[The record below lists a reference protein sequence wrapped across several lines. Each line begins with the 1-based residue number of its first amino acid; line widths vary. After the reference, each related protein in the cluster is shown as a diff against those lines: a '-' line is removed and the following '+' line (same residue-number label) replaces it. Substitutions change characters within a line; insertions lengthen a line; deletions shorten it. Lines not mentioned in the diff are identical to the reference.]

1 MLTSLSIFSHTLH
14 CLLFSLSAPQALGS
28 YHSATEELLS
38 FTMIHIFSFP
48 NHSWAQAQSSGWLG
62 ELQTHGWD
70 NVLGTFRFLKSW
82 SHGNFS
88 KEEWKNLQ
96 ALFQLYFHGFI
107 REVQAFSSQFQF
119 EYPFE
124 LQISAGCTLH
134 AGKACE
140 SFLNGAYQGS
150 DFLSFQGSSWKPSP
164 RAGSRAQ
171 NVCTVLNHYKDI
183 KEIVQR
189 LLCNTCPQFLAGLF
203 EAGKSELERQVKPE
217 AWLSS
222 GPSQWPGSLHL
233 VCHVSGFYPKPV
245 RVMWMRGTQEQS
257 GTRRSDVL
265 PNADGTW
272 YLQATLDVAS
282 GEAAGLSCRVK
293 HSSLGG
299 HDIVIHWGGYSILLT
314 LMCLTVMVT
323 LVMLVIQGTCCR
335 KQSSKK
341 NVLSPHI
348 TNAAFPMGA
357 NTQDPRNPAHQ
368 LCLAQETWIKTRI
381 LKLKISLNQL
391 WVT

>member
-1 MLTSLSIFSHTLH
+1 MLFLKNKDLIS
-14 CLLFSLSAPQALGS
+14 PQALGS

-299 HDIVIHWGGYSILLT
+299 HDIVIHWGEKDLG
-314 LMCLTVMVT
+314 
-323 LVMLVIQGTCCR
+323 
-335 KQSSKK
+335 
-341 NVLSPHI
+341 
-348 TNAAFPMGA
+348 PM
-357 NTQDPRNPAHQ
+357 
-368 LCLAQETWIKTRI
+368 WK
-381 LKLKISLNQL
+381 
-391 WVT
+391 